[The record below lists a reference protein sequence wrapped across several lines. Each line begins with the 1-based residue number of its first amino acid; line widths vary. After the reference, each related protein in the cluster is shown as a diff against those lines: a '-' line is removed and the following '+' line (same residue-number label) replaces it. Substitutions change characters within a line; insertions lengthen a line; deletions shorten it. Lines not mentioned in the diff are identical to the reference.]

1 MAPERE
7 ILMHWLSQRLSV
19 LPNSFLLAW
28 GWRRRLLCVL
38 CGAVTA
44 LALPPYDA
52 FILLLVSFPCLVWLL
67 DGAIEPAR
75 GRWREKLR
83 TGFALGWLFG
93 FGYFLAGLWWIGS
106 AFLVEAERFAW
117 LMPFAVLAMP
127 AGLALFTGLGLALA
141 AIFWTDRFRRILLLA
156 ACLTLA
162 DWLRGHVLT
171 GFPWNSFGHTV
182 SGSLVLSQAAS
193 LVGLYGLTFLTVAI
207 ASAPALLADVR
218 PLAGRWR
225 AVLAAAAAVMVL
237 AAYGTVRLWQPAP
250 PPTALDIR
258 IVQPSI
264 DQKNKW
270 RPELRDDIFQTFL
283 DMTEAPLTGAAR
295 IGHSRLVVWPESA
308 IPFLLTQEPGAL
320 FRIGRALGN
329 SAELVTGAVRAET
342 GLQGPD
348 YYNSVYV
355 IGGEGTVRGIYDKV
369 RLVPFGEYVPLKSLA
384 DRLGLT
390 SLAGPLEGF
399 EAGYQP
405 RVLSTSGSFSFLPL
419 ICYEAI
425 FPGRLGRLPGAPSF
439 LLNVTNDAWFG
450 RTPGPYQHFAQARL
464 RTIETG
470 LPLVRAANTG
480 ISAIVDPRGVVTD
493 ELEIFESGLID
504 GPLPQRLSS
513 TVYGITGD
521 GPIVF
526 LSLVLVV
533 FAGIWR
539 HNRDSR
545 LN

>member
-1 MAPERE
+1 
-7 ILMHWLSQRLSV
+7 MHWLSQRLSV
-19 LPNSFLLAW
+19 LPNTFLLAW
-28 GWRRRLLCVL
+28 GWRRRLLAMSS
-38 CGAVTA
+38 GALTA
-44 LALPPYDA
+44 FALPPYNVSP
-52 FILLLVSFPCLVWLL
+52 LLLLTFPCLVWLL
-67 DGAIEPAR
+67 DGALEPGR
-75 GRWREKLR
+75 GRWGEKLR
-83 TGFALGWLFG
+83 TGFVLGWLFG

-127 AGLALFTGLGLALA
+127 AGLALFTGLGVALA
-141 AIFWTDRFRRILLLA
+141 AVFWTDRLRRVLLLA

-171 GFPWNSFGHTV
+171 GFPWNSFGHTI

-193 LVGLYGLTFLTVAI
+193 LVGLYGLTFLTVAV
-207 ASAPALLADVR
+207 AAAPALLADAR
-218 PLAGRWR
+218 PLAGRLR
-225 AVLAAAAAVMVL
+225 AVLTAAGIALFL
-237 AAYGTVRLWQPAP
+237 AAYGGFRLWQPAL
-250 PPTALDIR
+250 PPTDLDIR

-270 RPELRDDIFQTFL
+270 RPELRDDIFRTFL
-283 DMTEAPLTGAAR
+283 DMTEAPLTGEAR
-295 IGHSRLVVWPESA
+295 IGHPRLVVWPESA

-320 FRIGRALGN
+320 FRIGMALGN
-329 SAELVTGAVRAET
+329 SAELVTGAIRAE
-342 GLQGPD
+342 GGADGPD

-355 IGGEGTVRGIYDKV
+355 IGGEGAVRGIYDKV

-384 DRLGLT
+384 DRLGL
-390 SLAGPLEGF
+390 SNLAGPLEGF

-405 RVLSTSGSFSFLPL
+405 RVLTTSGRYRFLPL

-425 FPGRLGRLPGAPSF
+425 FPGRPDRLPGPPAF

-450 RTPGPYQHFAQARL
+450 RTPGPHQHFAQARL

-470 LPLVRAANTG
+470 LPLIRAANTG
-480 ISAIVDPRGVVTD
+480 ISAIVDARGVVIG
-493 ELEIFESGLID
+493 ELGIFETGVID
-504 GPLPQRLSS
+504 GRLPQRLGS
-513 TVYGITGD
+513 TIYGTTGD
-521 GPIVF
+521 GPIVLLAF
-526 LSLVLVV
+526 GLVV